1 MLAQNPTVQ
10 TPIDLAF
17 PTLRSAFAVYMC
29 RSALS
34 SSSSRVLPSD
44 HSETP
49 MLKLNS
55 RPARC
60 PARFHSRRLDLIL
73 STTLSASA
81 DDVSAKMTTAYF
93 INRFG
98 LRSGTYG

>member
-1 MLAQNPTVQ
+1 MAFEFFVLDQNPIVQ
-10 TPIDLAF
+10 TPVDLAF
-17 PTLRSAFAVYMC
+17 PTFRSAFAVYIC

-34 SSSSRVLPSD
+34 SSSSRVIPSD

-60 PARFHSRRLDLIL
+60 PARFHSRRPDLIL
-73 STTLSASA
+73 STTLSASP
-81 DDVSAKMTTAYF
+81 DDVSAKMTR
-93 INRFG
+93 N
-98 LRSGTYG
+98 SSPP